1 MSNPIDVDLGALP
14 EELPVHLA
22 PEAIERCLADLI
34 RAYVHGRSAAL
45 ARSVVRHCEALLLH
59 PALRNQPDRLE
70 GLCCL
75 ARHWRLL
82 EAQCGSAL
90 RA

>member
-1 MSNPIDVDLGALP
+1 MSHPVDDDLAALP

-22 PEAIERCLADLI
+22 PEAIEQRLADLI

-45 ARSVVRHCEALLLH
+45 ARSVVHHCEALLLH
-59 PALRNQPDRLE
+59 PALRNQPDRLD

-82 EAQCGSAL
+82 AAHWRFASSA
-90 RA
+90 